1 MPGSDH
7 RTRGG
12 QITMSLSRAW
22 RALLAISI
30 VALGVAGG
38 ATASDDRGID
48 PNQGLSLVEVN
59 LPQQEAV
66 IELLLA
72 AEDYGIV
79 LNDHYLRAN
88 RNGTVTVTVFGTEDD
103 LVALD
108 AAGFELGATIEGP
121 GTWRAQVAER
131 QTAVRAEARA
141 DASALGDPPVIV
153 DEDEIVILRV
163 DYFENYAGRFLSVE
177 AKNRLGGAAP
187 TGSDYIGPEMSL
199 SWNTGPGTPIDAPPR
214 SMNVNIDPDTT
225 PDTYIEHRE
234 LVRIGD
240 GLGAPTMIRIGF

>member
-1 MPGSDH
+1 
-7 RTRGG
+7 
-12 QITMSLSRAW
+12 MSFRQAW
-22 RALLAISI
+22 RALLALSI

-38 ATASDDRGID
+38 ATASDERGID

-59 LPQQEAV
+59 LPSKAAAIQLQLEA
-66 IELLLA
+66 
-72 AEDYGIV
+72 DTYGV
-79 LNDHYLRAN
+79 EFNDHYLRHN

-121 GTWRAQVAER
+121 DTWRAQVVER

-177 AKNRLGGAAP
+177 AKNRLGSAAP

-214 SMNVNIDPDTT
+214 ASRSEPNRTQT
-225 PDTYIEHRE
+225 RS
-234 LVRIGD
+234 
-240 GLGAPTMIRIGF
+240 